1 MKQVV
6 KNVESSDMTAVV
18 RSRTVPASVIS
29 HFVAKIKSQEDAI
42 EEIKQAEVVARMD
55 RLAEME
61 VVRAQNLIEHAD
73 EIKARPQREW
83 FATNAQKLSKKEDI
97 LEKKRKIEE
106 AAGTGT
112 HRMSRKKR
120 RKREAMKALL
130 SPNDAGEG
138 PDEGKPK
145 KNIALKLKVDARDEK
160 RKKNEKST
168 GRVKEFNS
176 DKKKTNKKKS
186 VITSEYSLGDSSLFN
201 DDKDNFS
208 TKPKEKKD
216 TTADAVAKSP
226 YKSRDEKFDSDKK
239 LGKKKGH
246 KQFKSKTKF
255 KRR

>member
-6 KNVESSDMTAVV
+6 KNVEGSDLSAVV

-29 HFVAKIKSQEDAI
+29 HYVAKIKSQEDAI

-61 VVRAQNLIEHAD
+61 AVRAQNLIEHAD

-83 FATNAQKLSKKEDI
+83 FASNAQKQSRKEDI
-97 LEKKRKIEE
+97 QEKKRKIEE
-106 AAGTGT
+106 AAGTGM

-130 SPNDAGEG
+130 SPNEEGEESG
-138 PDEGKPK
+138 NGKSK
-145 KNIALKLKVDARDEK
+145 TNIAVKIKIDAR
-160 RKKNEKST
+160 NEKKKKAEQPT
-168 GRVKEFNS
+168 GRVKELNTE
-176 DKKKTNKKKS
+176 KKPNKKKA
-186 VITSEYSLGDSSLFN
+186 VTSEYSLGDSSLFN

-208 TKPKEKKD
+208 TKPKEKKQA
-216 TTADAVAKSP
+216 TADVVAKSP
-226 YKSRDEKFDSDKK
+226 YKFRDEKFDPDKK

-246 KQFKSKTKF
+246 KQFKSKSKH